1 VVEGQRTARYAA
13 VDDEVAKAW
22 SVGVTP
28 ALYTA
33 RMNSSAP
40 LRMVVLG
47 SGSSGNAT
55 VVTDGQTTLLI
66 DCGFSALEV
75 SKRLAAAGIAAAS
88 VDGMLVT
95 HEHGDHVRGIDVFC
109 RRHAPE
115 CLVLATEGTVAK
127 AGLSHTNHQ
136 TVKGGSAYRIGT
148 LTVVPFCTSHDAVE
162 PVGYRI
168 EGPLGSAG
176 IATDT
181 GVLTPQALE
190 GMAGCQ
196 LIALESNHDERMLD
210 SGPYPW
216 HLKRRIRSAHG
227 HLSNNAAAD
236 AIEALAHDGLQR
248 VIAMHRSRTNNTKEM
263 VAAVLEHRI
272 GELGLKVP
280 VTVAAQDLSCDSDP
294 PQQSLF
300 RLGA

>member
-1 VVEGQRTARYAA
+1 MVERPRTARHAA
-13 VDDEVAKAW
+13 LENE
-22 SVGVTP
+22 SVLFGSGVVTA

-33 RMNSSAP
+33 RMNAPAP

-55 VVTDGQTTLLI
+55 AVTDGQTTLLI

-75 SKRLAAAGIAAAS
+75 SKRLAAAGIAASS
-88 VDGMLVT
+88 VDAMLVT

-109 RRHAPE
+109 RRHAPA
-115 CLVLATEGTVAK
+115 CLVLATEGTVRK
-127 AGLSHTNHQ
+127 AGLSHTFHQ
-136 TVKGGSAYRIGT
+136 VVTGGSAYTIGS

-168 EGPLGSAG
+168 EGALDSVG

-190 GMAGCQ
+190 GMRGCN
-196 LIALESNHDERMLD
+196 LIALESNHDERMLE

-216 HLKRRIRSAHG
+216 HLKRRIRSTHG
-227 HLSNNAAAD
+227 HLSNDAAAD

-248 VIAMHRSRTNNTKEM
+248 VIAMHRSRTNNTKELA
-263 VAAVLEHRI
+263 VAVLEGRI
-272 GELGLKVP
+272 KALGLKVP
-280 VTVAAQDLSCDSDP
+280 VSVAAQDLPCDSNP

-300 RLGA
+300 GLGA